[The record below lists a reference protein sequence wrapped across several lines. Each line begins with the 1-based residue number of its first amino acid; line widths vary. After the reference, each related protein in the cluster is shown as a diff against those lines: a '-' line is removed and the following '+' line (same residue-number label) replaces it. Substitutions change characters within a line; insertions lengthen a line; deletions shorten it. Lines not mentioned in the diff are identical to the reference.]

1 VSKAR
6 TLVWSCVGALLLT
19 GGALYVSGG
28 PAILM
33 DVLSGSVGMF
43 CL

>member
-1 VSKAR
+1 MAR
-6 TLVWSCVGALLLT
+6 ALAWSCVGALLLT

-28 PAILM
+28 PAILL
-33 DVLSGSVGMF
+33 DILAGRAGMF